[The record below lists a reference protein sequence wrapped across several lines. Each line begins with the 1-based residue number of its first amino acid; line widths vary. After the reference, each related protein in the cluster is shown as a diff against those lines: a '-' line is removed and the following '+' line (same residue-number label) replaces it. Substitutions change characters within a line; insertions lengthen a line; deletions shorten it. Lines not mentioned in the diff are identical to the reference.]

1 VTAVTL
7 RPPDYTPCHGTVND
21 AALVDAAPFPAP
33 SCAARLNTARA
44 ADVTPVRHPAVGRS
58 GPDGLAFPQWI
69 TVMDQDTFN
78 LDLRKFLKRFGVTA
92 QREIEQAVADAMQ
105 RGTLAGNETLVV
117 RATLTIPG
125 VLDEL
130 RVDGEIGL
138 EAPARRDAA
147 E

>member
-1 VTAVTL
+1 
-7 RPPDYTPCHGTVND
+7 
-21 AALVDAAPFPAP
+21 
-33 SCAARLNTARA
+33 
-44 ADVTPVRHPAVGRS
+44 
-58 GPDGLAFPQWI
+58 
-69 TVMDQDTFN
+69 MDQDTFN

-92 QREIEQAVADAMQ
+92 QREIEQAVGDAVQ

-138 EAPARRDAA
+138 ETPARRDAA

>member
-1 VTAVTL
+1 MTRVEL

-21 AALVDAAPFPAP
+21 AALLGAAPFPAP
-33 SCAARLNTARA
+33 SCAARLNTSRA
-44 ADVTPVRHPAVGRS
+44 AAVTPVRHPGVDRS
-58 GPDGLAFPQWI
+58 GPGGSVSPQWI

-92 QREIEQAVADAMQ
+92 QREIEQAVADAIQ

-138 EAPARRDAA
+138 ETATRRDAA